1 MVLPLYTQ
9 KVTFNRFEWNSSLLL
24 AKHTLSVDMFGA
36 HFNNY
41 IIKLQ
46 NFVSAN
52 CFETDLNRL
61 GLR

>member
-36 HFNNY
+36 HFNIY
-41 IIKLQ
+41 IIKFRFGEL
-46 NFVSAN
+46 F
-52 CFETDLNRL
+52 
-61 GLR
+61 